1 MRIVGFGAHP
11 DDIEI
16 FCLGLLAVYQ
26 AAGHEIGWVVA
37 TNGAKGGAGDPAA
50 LVAQRRAEAL
60 AAAKPFGVTPRFL
73 DRPDGALA
81 EDRGAA
87 PLVEAATIE
96 LNPDLVITH
105 APNDYHPD
113 HRALSRLVADAAR
126 FRMPV
131 LYADTLLGVGSE
143 PSIYLDIS
151 DHFERKLAA
160 IAAHLSQ
167 KPERFLD
174 AVTVWNRFRALQ
186 CGFDGPRYAE
196 AYRYEPH
203 FPFADIRALLP
214 AGPSLRP
221 LAVR

>member
-37 TNGAKGGAGDPAA
+37 TDGAKGGAGEPAG
-50 LVAQRRAEAL
+50 LVARRHAEAL
-60 AAAKPFGVTPRFL
+60 AAAEPFGVTPRFL

-81 EDRGAA
+81 EDRDA
-87 PLVEAATIE
+87 PALIEAAILETT
-96 LNPDLVITH
+96 PDLVITH

-113 HRALSRLVADAAR
+113 HRALSRLVVDAAR
-126 FRMPV
+126 FRVPV
-131 LYADTLLGVGSE
+131 LHADTLLGVGSE
-143 PSIYLDIS
+143 PSIYVDVS

-160 IAAHLSQ
+160 IAAHVSQ
-167 KPERFLD
+167 IPERFID

-186 CGFDGPRYAE
+186 CGFDGPAYAE

-214 AGPSLRP
+214 AGPGIRP